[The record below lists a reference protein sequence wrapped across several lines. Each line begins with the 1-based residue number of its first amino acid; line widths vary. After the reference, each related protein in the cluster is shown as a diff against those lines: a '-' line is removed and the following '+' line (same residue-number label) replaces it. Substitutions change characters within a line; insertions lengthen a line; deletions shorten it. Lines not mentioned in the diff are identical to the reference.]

1 MDESAADMSRRKAHP
16 LRILSKEETEE
27 LEAISR
33 GRNVPAEW
41 VIRAK
46 IILRVRD
53 GAEYQTAAAD
63 VGRCDGDRVAALVK
77 RFNEEGLDALAS
89 QHGGGPAIQYG
100 VAERERILREVRRQ
114 PSCEHD
120 GTAKWSLST
129 LQRCLREAEDGLPT
143 VSKFTIRKVLLEAGY
158 TWQASRSWCQTG
170 QVLRKRKSGTD
181 IVTDPDSE
189 AKKS

>member
-1 MDESAADMSRRKAHP
+1 MSRRKAHP
-16 LRILSKEETEE
+16 LRALTEYEHEE

-46 IILRVRD
+46 IILRVSE
-53 GAEYQTAAAD
+53 GAEYQTAAAEA
-63 VGRCDGDRVAALVK
+63 GRREGDRVAALVK
-77 RFNEEGLDALAS
+77 RFNEEGLAALAS
-89 QHGGGPAIQYG
+89 RHGGGPTIKYG
-100 VAERERILREVRRQ
+100 VTERERILKEVRR
-114 PSCEHD
+114 PPRCKED

-129 LQRCLREAEDGLPT
+129 LQHCLREAADGLPT
-143 VSKFTIRKVLLEAGY
+143 VSEFTIRKVLLEAGY

-170 QVLRKRKSGTD
+170 QAVRKRKAGTE
-181 IVTDPDSE
+181 IVTDPDGE